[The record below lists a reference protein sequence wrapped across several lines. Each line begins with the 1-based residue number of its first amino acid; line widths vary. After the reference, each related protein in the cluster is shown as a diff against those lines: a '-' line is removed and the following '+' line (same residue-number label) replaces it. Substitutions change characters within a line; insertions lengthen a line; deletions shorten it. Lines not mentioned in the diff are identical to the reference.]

1 MASKEITLKAKDI
14 LFEEGDQSKNMYL
27 IKGGAIRIFKRKGE
41 GKIEIETLRS
51 GQVVGELSFFDGQ
64 ARSASAEAL
73 VTTEV
78 IEITRGALDA
88 ALSQAPEWLVTLIK
102 TITSRLRGANN
113 RIRILENI
121 STEYD
126 IDKHGNRT
134 KEYTFITMSELLRF
148 STGLLTVASR
158 YGKNQSSDG
167 IEFSSGMLEKFG
179 AQILQVPSAKVVSL
193 IEVFKGVEILKGDLI
208 LTDIR
213 FLDQLIHFLNDQNL
227 TAHEKRQEISLNGFK
242 ILTSIVQNRA
252 EAAPIADGVERL
264 NIGPAI
270 KAAAIPLSFAQEL
283 LDQGFIKNITLVSGE
298 EVLVDYDGSN
308 IIFMYRAFW
317 LLTELEKLNIQKRK
331 I

>member
-1 MASKEITLKAKDI
+1 
-14 LFEEGDQSKNMYL
+14 
-27 IKGGAIRIFKRKGE
+27 
-41 GKIEIETLRS
+41 
-51 GQVVGELSFFDGQ
+51 
-64 ARSASAEAL
+64 
-73 VTTEV
+73 
-78 IEITRGALDA
+78 
-88 ALSQAPEWLVTLIK
+88 
-102 TITSRLRGANN
+102 
-113 RIRILENI
+113 
-121 STEYD
+121 
-126 IDKHGNRT
+126 
-134 KEYTFITMSELLRF
+134 
-148 STGLLTVASR
+148 
-158 YGKNQSSDG
+158 
-167 IEFSSGMLEKFG
+167 MLEKFG

-193 IEVFKGVEILKGDLI
+193 IEVFKSVEILKGDLI

-298 EVLVDYDGSN
+298 EVLVDYDGNN

-331 I
+331 S

>member
-27 IKGGAIRIFKRKGE
+27 IKAGAIRIFKRKGD

-78 IEITRGALDA
+78 IEITRGALDV
-88 ALSQAPEWLVTLIK
+88 ALNQAPEWLVTLIK

-113 RIRILENI
+113 RIRILENV

-179 AQILQVPSAKVVSL
+179 TQILQVPSAKVVSL
-193 IEVFKGVEILKGDLI
+193 IEVFKSVEILKGDLI

-331 I
+331 S

>member
-27 IKGGAIRIFKRKGE
+27 IKAGAIRIFKRKGD

-78 IEITRGALDA
+78 IEITRSALDV
-88 ALSQAPEWLVTLIK
+88 ALNQAPEWLVTLIK
-102 TITSRLRGANN
+102 TITSRLRAANN
-113 RIRILENI
+113 RIRILENV

-298 EVLVDYDGSN
+298 EILVDYDGSN

-331 I
+331 S

>member
-1 MASKEITLKAKDI
+1 MPSKEITLKSKDI

-27 IKGGAIRIFKRKGE
+27 IKAGAIRIFKRKGD

-64 ARSASAEAL
+64 TRSASAEAL

-78 IEITRGALDA
+78 IEITRAALDA
-88 ALSQAPEWLVTLIK
+88 ALNQAPEWLVTLIK

-134 KEYTFITMSELLRF
+134 KEYTYVTMSELLRF
-148 STGLLTVASR
+148 CTGLLTVASR
-158 YGKNQSSDG
+158 YGKNQSSEG

-193 IEVFKGVEILKGDLI
+193 IEVFKSVEILKGDLV

-213 FLDQLIHFLNDQNL
+213 FLDQLIQFLNDQNL

-242 ILTSIVQNRA
+242 VLTSIVQNRG
-252 EAAPIADGVERL
+252 EAVSIADGIERL

-270 KAAAIPLSFAQEL
+270 KIAAIPLSFAQEL

-298 EVLVDYDGSN
+298 EILVDYNGSD

-331 I
+331 N